1 MEISGKMEEPAI
13 LPPLNAEK
21 VVQNISEFL
30 KDSLADSK
38 ADGLVLGLSG
48 GLDSTTVA
56 YISAKTVQ
64 KDKILGLIMPSK
76 TTTPEDIDDARGI
89 AQELGIETETIAI
102 DELIEPFRNLCVH
115 SKSPHYNRM
124 AAANLK
130 ARIRM
135 MILYYH
141 ANSLNRLVTGTGN
154 RTELLVGYFTK
165 YGDGGVDIL
174 PLGHLYKTE
183 VQNIA
188 SYLEVPQKILL
199 KAPTAGLWSGQ
210 TDEEELGIQY
220 PLLDQMLYL
229 LSEENLKVDQVAGK
243 LQIPQNEVLRIK
255 GMMKS
260 AEHKLTSPPVPTH
273 PLYPK

>member
-1 MEISGKMEEPAI
+1 MQKSTI

-21 VVQNISEFL
+21 AIQNISEFL
-30 KDSLADSK
+30 KDILVDSK
-38 ADGLVLGLSG
+38 AEGLILGLSG

-56 YISAKTVQ
+56 YISAKKVQ

-76 TTTPEDIDDARGI
+76 TTAAEDIDDAQGV
-89 AQELGIETETIAI
+89 AKKLGIKTEIIPI
-102 DELIEPFRNLCVH
+102 DKLIEPFGNLCVH
-115 SKSPHYNRM
+115 SNSPYYNKM
-124 AAANLK
+124 AHANLK

-141 ANSLNRLVTGTGN
+141 ANSLNRLVVGTGN

-174 PLGHLYKTE
+174 PLGHLYKTQ
-183 VQNIA
+183 VRIIA
-188 SYLEVPQKILL
+188 SYLGVPDQILQ

-220 PLLDQMLYL
+220 PLLDNILYL
-229 LSEENLKVDQVAGK
+229 LTHENLRAEQVAGELDISK
-243 LQIPQNEVLRIK
+243 AEVLRIRS
-255 GMMKS
+255 MMKW
-260 AEHKLTSPPVPTH
+260 AEHKLTSPPIPNH
-273 PLYPK
+273 PKYQK